1 MNKQLNTGDDIAGI
15 VHSVGDKVWEFQPG
29 DRVASFHEMMSPHGS
44 YAEYAVGWQHS
55 TFHIP
60 KSTSFEDAASL
71 PLAAMTSAIG
81 LHQRLGLPTPW
92 SPAKEEIPLVV
103 YGGASAVGGMFVSMS
118 LTHSPPSRS
127 RS

>member
-1 MNKQLNTGDDIAGI
+1 
-15 VHSVGDKVWEFQPG
+15 
-29 DRVASFHEMMSPHGS
+29 MMSPGGS
-44 YAEYAVGWQHS
+44 YAEYAVGWQHT

-60 KSTSFEDAASL
+60 KQTSFEDAATL

-103 YGGASAVGGMFVSMS
+103 YGGASAVGGRFPSYTSS
-118 LTHSPPSRS
+118 LSALVTRKSSQTPNNMY
-127 RS
+127 

>member
-118 LTHSPPSRS
+118 LTQSSPSRP
-127 RS
+127 